1 MSDMER
7 EIEQGIATLETIKVH
22 MDNLQ
27 NQIAALDLSIQEHE
41 KAIETME
48 SYKDMEGEEILVPI
62 GAGVFIGA
70 KINGKKSLITIG
82 NSLYT
87 ELPPEQI
94 LEKLKKRKEDLE
106 KLKAKLTDDLYR
118 LQQNY
123 AALSA
128 KVEENYRKYLEAKG
142 NVQTP

>member
-1 MSDMER
+1 MSEVEK
-7 EIEQGIATLETIKVH
+7 EIEQGIATLETIKIH
-22 MDNLQ
+22 MENLQ
-27 NQIAALDLSIQEHE
+27 NQIAALELSIQEHE

-48 SYKDMEGEEILVPI
+48 SYKDMRDEEILVPV

-70 KINGKKSLITIG
+70 KIDGKKALITIG

-87 ELPPEQI
+87 ELPPEKI

-106 KLKAKLTDDLYR
+106 KLKAKLTEDLYK
-118 LQQNY
+118 LQQHY